1 MRFTLTLYRVA
12 FWMISIS
19 IMFVAFE
26 NASAATEASE
36 GTVYA
41 MTNKAEG
48 NSVLV
53 YKRASNG
60 TLTRVQ
66 EALTQG
72 LGTGVTQDP
81 LMSQGAVA
89 LRADGK
95 ILLAVNPASGDLT
108 AFKVTSA
115 GLAFGSKVPSGGFLP
130 VSVTV
135 YGDIVYVLNQL
146 GIANISGFT
155 VTDSGQLQAIASS
168 TRELAGGALALPAQ
182 VSFTPDGTQ
191 LIVTEKGTHLI
202 DTFAV
207 LSDGTTSG
215 PTAQTSAG
223 KTPFG
228 FAFGPSGSVVV
239 SEAENRLPL
248 AATASSYSIT
258 GGPLDVVSP
267 AVPNKQTA
275 ACWVVITGHVAWV
288 VNTLTSTISS
298 YELLAD
304 GSLSLR
310 KAVAAST
317 GTATTPIDAAAAG
330 GGQYLYVLKSATGE
344 IAAFKISGTSL
355 SLLFTQ
361 TGLPLSI
368 QGIAAR

>member
-1 MRFTLTLYRVA
+1 M
-12 FWMISIS
+12 
-19 IMFVAFE
+19 
-26 NASAATEASE
+26 
-36 GTVYA
+36 
-41 MTNKAEG
+41 
-48 NSVLV
+48 
-53 YKRASNG
+53 
-60 TLTRVQ
+60 
-66 EALTQG
+66 
-72 LGTGVTQDP
+72 
-81 LMSQGAVA
+81 
-89 LRADGK
+89 
-95 ILLAVNPASGDLT
+95 
-108 AFKVTSA
+108 
-115 GLAFGSKVPSGGFLP
+115 
-130 VSVTV
+130 
-135 YGDIVYVLNQL
+135 
-146 GIANISGFT
+146 
-155 VTDSGQLQAIASS
+155 
-168 TRELAGGALALPAQ
+168 
-182 VSFTPDGTQ
+182 
-191 LIVTEKGTHLI
+191 
-202 DTFAV
+202 
-207 LSDGTTSG
+207 
-215 PTAQTSAG
+215 
-223 KTPFG
+223 
-228 FAFGPSGSVVV
+228 V